1 MPNNNMVGKAIKDP
15 AKLKIIALNSRSA
28 RDGGRCDVSDVV
40 AAAVREGI
48 ESGQD
53 FEDVRWM
60 YHSLI
65 QGEADEN
72 AEIVL
77 RDMQEWIDER
87 VGRSLWV
94 LRDGMGQFI
103 AQEGIGSALQ
113 VEFEAIVEKL
123 QLAGRL
129 QIRRVIVESDY
140 TLAIVTIN
148 NYFSDLSGFGLLV
161 EDVRF
166 VAELVS
172 PCTCAKIL

>member
-15 AKLKIIALNSRSA
+15 AKLKIIASNPMSA
-28 RDGGRCDVSDVV
+28 WDSGWCDVSDVV
-40 AAAVREGI
+40 VAAIQEGI

-77 RDMQEWIDER
+77 RDMREWIDKR

-113 VEFEAIVEKL
+113 VEFEAIVEGL

-140 TLAIVTIN
+140 ALAIAAIN
-148 NYFSDLSGFGLLV
+148 NYFLDLSRFGLLV

-166 VAELVS
+166 EAELVS